1 VKSALVDKKTSF
13 VQSVVRLL
21 TLCGAQG
28 DLWVAAESGPVW
40 QITLLSSCVVQDHLQ
55 ALAATYK
62 IRGLSAGGADAESPV
77 PPAKLH
83 ETARRP
89 AADAAAASGGKRRP
103 FAALSTSD
111 RNARRNS
118 SIL

>member
-1 VKSALVDKKTSF
+1 MKSALVDEETSF

-21 TLCGAQG
+21 TLCGAQR
-28 DLWVAAESGPVW
+28 DLSVAAESGPVW
-40 QITLLSSCVVQDHLQ
+40 QITLLSSCAIQDHLQ
-55 ALAATYK
+55 ALAATHK
-62 IRGLSAGGADAESPV
+62 MRGLSAGGADAETPA

-89 AADAAAASGGKRRP
+89 AADAAAAAGGKRRP
-103 FAALSTSD
+103 FAALSASD